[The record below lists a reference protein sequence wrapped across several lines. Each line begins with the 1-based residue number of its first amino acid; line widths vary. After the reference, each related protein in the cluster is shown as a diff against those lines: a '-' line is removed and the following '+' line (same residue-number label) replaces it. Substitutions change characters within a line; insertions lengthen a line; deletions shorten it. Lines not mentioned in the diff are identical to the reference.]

1 MFQTGWYSEDEG
13 LHLSSSIEGM
23 KLNLLS
29 SLTDPADFSSPNSVN
44 NRAAYA
50 RSISQPILSEVGR
63 QDESILDEEGR
74 GGGGGGVT
82 RDYNVPV
89 FSYQSFIS
97 RTWSLVVVS
106 VAIFG
111 TCVAL
116 WMLVYVLIKICDGTL
131 LGNQV

>member
-1 MFQTGWYSEDEG
+1 
-13 LHLSSSIEGM
+13 M
-23 KLNLLS
+23 KLSLLNS
-29 SLTDPADFSSPNSVN
+29 GVRDPADFSSPNSVNN

-50 RSISQPILSEVGR
+50 RSISQPILSEVGHR
-63 QDESILDEEGR
+63 QDEDLLQEEGR
-74 GGGGGGVT
+74 GGGVT
-82 RDYNVPV
+82 RENSVPAY
-89 FSYQSFIS
+89 SYQSFIS

-131 LGNQV
+131 LGNQVPNAADA